1 MKHFCI
7 IVATLL
13 MSMGLQAKTQ
23 AKTQQPTTAV
33 ETNQPNKP
41 HSTAI
46 MFGSVDGISYRV
58 FVDKHWAIQTIL
70 MWKYLSTY
78 GTTLTE
84 LTTEPIDYLPKSR
97 TSQWGKLHGWT
108 TEVNP
113 NFIYQTTIHD
123 WDWGSLYWNSG
134 AGVSLGFAQDWKMP
148 EDYPLWGKTGV
159 NAISGF
165 ELSFSKHPI
174 SIFTE
179 SFVGY
184 GLLWNSH
191 EDQLNSI
198 TTLTRSTN
206 HFIDWGSDIGIRYA
220 F

>member
-1 MKHFCI
+1 MKHFGI
-7 IVATLL
+7 ILATML
-13 MSMGLQAKTQ
+13 MSMSVQAKQHQSVDVESKQ
-23 AKTQQPTTAV
+23 AIA
-33 ETNQPNKP
+33 KP
-41 HSTAI
+41 HSMAI
-46 MFGSVDGISYRV
+46 MFGSVDGVSYRF

-78 GTTLTE
+78 GTTVTN
-84 LTTEPIDYLPKSR
+84 LTTDELGEPQSSR

-113 NFIYQTTIHD
+113 NFIHQTTIRD

-134 AGVSLGFAQDWKMP
+134 AGISVGLAQDWKLP
-148 EDYPLWGKTGV
+148 DDYPLWGKTGV

-191 EDQLNSI
+191 KNQLNSI
-198 TTLTRSTN
+198 TTLTQSTN

>member
-13 MSMGLQAKTQ
+13 MSTGLQAKTQ
-23 AKTQQPTTAV
+23 QPSAV
-33 ETNQPNKP
+33 ESNQSNKP
-41 HSTAI
+41 HSMAI
-46 MFGSVDGISYRV
+46 MFGSVDGISYRF
-58 FVDKHWAIQTIL
+58 FVDKHWAVQTIL

-78 GTTLTE
+78 GTTVRYVSSNGFG
-84 LTTEPIDYLPKSR
+84 EPQSSR
-97 TSQWGKLHGWT
+97 TSQWGKLYGWT

-134 AGVSLGFAQDWKMP
+134 AGVSLGLAQDWKQP
-148 EDYPLWGKTGV
+148 NDYPLWGKTGI
-159 NAISGF
+159 NTISGF
-165 ELSFSKHPI
+165 ELTFTKHPI

-179 SFVGY
+179 SFAGY

-191 EDQLNSI
+191 EQ
-198 TTLTRSTN
+198 TLDTATSTTRSVN